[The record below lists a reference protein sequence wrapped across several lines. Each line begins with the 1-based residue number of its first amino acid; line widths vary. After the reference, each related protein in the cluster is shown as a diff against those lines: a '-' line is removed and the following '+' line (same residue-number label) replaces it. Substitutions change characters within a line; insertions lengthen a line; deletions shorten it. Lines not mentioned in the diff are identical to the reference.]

1 MNGLLSCGNK
11 FKFNLYPKLPSE
23 ARNFWDTPC
32 SEKKPDV
39 VTPNRLDGNT
49 DLEWQP
55 GDSERRSNG
64 HARHGDFTGSLLVGS
79 RT

>member
-23 ARNFWDTPC
+23 AKTFGTPLVVR
-32 SEKKPDV
+32 KKPDV

>member
-1 MNGLLSCGNK
+1 MAINLNLIYTQSCQVRPETFG
-11 FKFNLYPKLPSE
+11 
-23 ARNFWDTPC
+23 TPLVVR
-32 SEKKPDV
+32 KKPDV